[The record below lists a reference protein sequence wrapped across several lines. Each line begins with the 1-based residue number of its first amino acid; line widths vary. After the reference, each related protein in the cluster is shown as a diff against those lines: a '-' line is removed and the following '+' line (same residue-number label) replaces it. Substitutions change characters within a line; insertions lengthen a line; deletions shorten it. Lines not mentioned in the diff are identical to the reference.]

1 MDKMEE
7 EEEEEEVEEAGVPI
21 PARFEV
27 LSFLCAKLSP
37 LQITPSVRYCFF
49 NKNSDE
55 ENPFRLLLSSIS
67 RRQTVYSSVHLFRPS
82 VCRYVSEKSFGDILL
97 PLI

>member
-1 MDKMEE
+1 MEPVLWGNSSGLMDKMEE

-55 ENPFRLLLSSIS
+55 ENPFRLFFP
-67 RRQTVYSSVHLFRPS
+67 RDYFP
-82 VCRYVSEKSFGDILL
+82 F
-97 PLI
+97 